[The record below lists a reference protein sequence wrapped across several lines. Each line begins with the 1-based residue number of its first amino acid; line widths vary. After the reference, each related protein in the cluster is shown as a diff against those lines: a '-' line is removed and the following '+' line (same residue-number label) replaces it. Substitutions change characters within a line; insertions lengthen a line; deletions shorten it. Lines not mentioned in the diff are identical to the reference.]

1 MPPAASTSLS
11 VSEQDLVNILMDR
24 FADGVRR
31 PAQPSSSAAF
41 QNTTSPFDL
50 PQPLSE
56 AASSSSAAAA
66 AAAAPA
72 GSATCAAAAS
82 SSADAAPAAAPA
94 AARRPPMWPGGGAAS
109 ADAPEPRRAPHI
121 SMAQLLGE
129 TPCPRCKWRG
139 HWSHECAVCGVD
151 APDRPPPPEEDEE
164 VQYVLVD
171 FSESRL
177 PPETLRAFLTSREH
191 AFDNMLT
198 PHPTITVGDTSV
210 IGTVDEDL
218 GSTMV
223 FDREALKRIAD
234 RRDAEVDDLGA
245 GEGDGGAAALE
256 DPLVAVTTK
265 RIRIAPDPMLD
276 EVSKQAQAQANR
288 SKKKGAAP
296 AEGDPGDL

>member
-1 MPPAASTSLS
+1 M
-11 VSEQDLVNILMDR
+11 
-24 FADGVRR
+24 
-31 PAQPSSSAAF
+31 
-41 QNTTSPFDL
+41 
-50 PQPLSE
+50 
-56 AASSSSAAAA
+56 
-66 AAAAPA
+66 
-72 GSATCAAAAS
+72 
-82 SSADAAPAAAPA
+82 
-94 AARRPPMWPGGGAAS
+94 
-109 ADAPEPRRAPHI
+109 
-121 SMAQLLGE
+121 
-129 TPCPRCKWRG
+129 
-139 HWSHECAVCGVD
+139 
-151 APDRPPPPEEDEE
+151 
-164 VQYVLVD
+164 
-171 FSESRL
+171 
-177 PPETLRAFLTSREH
+177 
-191 AFDNMLT
+191 
-198 PHPTITVGDTSV
+198 

>member
-1 MPPAASTSLS
+1 
-11 VSEQDLVNILMDR
+11 MDR
-24 FADGVRR
+24 LADGVRR

-56 AASSSSAAAA
+56 AASSSPAAAAAAAAAAAGSATCAAAA

-82 SSADAAPAAAPA
+82 SSADAARRPPRRLRRRL

-109 ADAPEPRRAPHI
+109 ADAPAAARAAHLDGAAARRDAVP
-121 SMAQLLGE
+121 AV
-129 TPCPRCKWRG
+129 RG
-139 HWSHECAVCGVD
+139 AATGPTRCAVCGVD

-198 PHPTITVGDTSV
+198 PTRRSPS
-210 IGTVDEDL
+210 GT
-218 GSTMV
+218 
-223 FDREALKRIAD
+223 
-234 RRDAEVDDLGA
+234 RR
-245 GEGDGGAAALE
+245 
-256 DPLVAVTTK
+256 
-265 RIRIAPDPMLD
+265 
-276 EVSKQAQAQANR
+276 
-288 SKKKGAAP
+288 
-296 AEGDPGDL
+296 

>member
-1 MPPAASTSLS
+1 
-11 VSEQDLVNILMDR
+11 
-24 FADGVRR
+24 
-31 PAQPSSSAAF
+31 
-41 QNTTSPFDL
+41 
-50 PQPLSE
+50 
-56 AASSSSAAAA
+56 
-66 AAAAPA
+66 
-72 GSATCAAAAS
+72 
-82 SSADAAPAAAPA
+82 
-94 AARRPPMWPGGGAAS
+94 
-109 ADAPEPRRAPHI
+109 
-121 SMAQLLGE
+121 MAQLLGE

-223 FDREALKRIAD
+223 FDRDTLKRIAD

-265 RIRIAPDPMLD
+265 RIRIAPDPLLD

-288 SKKKGAAP
+288 SKKRGAAP
-296 AEGDPGDL
+296 AEGDPGEL

>member
-1 MPPAASTSLS
+1 
-11 VSEQDLVNILMDR
+11 
-24 FADGVRR
+24 
-31 PAQPSSSAAF
+31 
-41 QNTTSPFDL
+41 
-50 PQPLSE
+50 
-56 AASSSSAAAA
+56 
-66 AAAAPA
+66 
-72 GSATCAAAAS
+72 
-82 SSADAAPAAAPA
+82 
-94 AARRPPMWPGGGAAS
+94 MWPGGGAAS
-109 ADAPEPRRAPHI
+109 AGAPEPRRAPHI

-177 PPETLRAFLTSREH
+177 APETLRAFLTSREH

-296 AEGDPGDL
+296 AEGDPGEL